1 MSDKAVDDCL
11 SALQFV
17 LDWFVSSKM
26 VEKFCRVLFA
36 KDDIVFFDKGFGSV
50 TFPEVEMGIL
60 SLDLDKI
67 YFDDVNFYENDPET
81 IIHVRLLAWHNKFE
95 QCKTF

>member
-1 MSDKAVDDCL
+1 
-11 SALQFV
+11 
-17 LDWFVSSKM
+17 
-26 VEKFCRVLFA
+26 
-36 KDDIVFFDKGFGSV
+36 
-50 TFPEVEMGIL
+50 MGIL

-81 IIHVRLLAWHNKFE
+81 IIHARLLAWHNKFE